1 MILLIASIV
10 DQVTLSAAIDGSS
23 TKLVVENRIAEL
35 LTLLYVFDSK
45 EEKQICCICVI
56 TFIMRS
62 LGGRCINTHIPE
74 LTVST

>member
-35 LTLLYVFDSK
+35 LSLYFMSSTIKKKSK
-45 EEKQICCICVI
+45 FVAYV
-56 TFIMRS
+56 
-62 LGGRCINTHIPE
+62 L
-74 LTVST
+74 